1 MPQSVDPRA
10 PMANR
15 ATGSVWVR
23 GALQR
28 LLGDAP
34 DLRRGLRTPEEV
46 PAGEAAPI
54 FTRLTQAFKKY
65 VDPQTGRTAF
75 AVQTPALIL
84 DIGTGLMRPG
94 GALTALY
101 ERTRR
106 TADEA
111 LGALEQIAPLDA
123 FADLTELR
131 LTRGIVR
138 SDLEALVREVQQEPR
153 PFQMSSLFDSLL
165 GPKDEHGR
173 YRDGGGYIGQL
184 QNIAGLGP
192 AKARV
197 TGDYEQYTRFLLI
210 RNSIQ
215 GLSEAWDAW
224 QKDADEGEL
233 GVQYVRVMWLFR
245 AVRETVA
252 TFRRDLDEAGLG
264 DATRWTL
271 QVAFKGGE
279 GFRPISLVSFLDLL
293 DTEAA
298 RWGQMLNDGGR
309 LAAPAILGFVENV
322 HEMVTLA
329 TPDFPKH
336 VKPYEYPTIDDAER
350 GQAVRYRT
358 RAERKA
364 AEQSKLA
371 DSAKAPD
378 APKPERRTVEFVAI
392 PGDTSDLHEAFAVA
406 HQRLD
411 SLLQQIEKD
420 LKAPD
425 ADVPPLERGSMATV

>member
-1 MPQSVDPRA
+1 MGG
-10 PMANR
+10 R
-15 ATGSVWVR
+15 ATGTVWVR

-46 PAGEAAPI
+46 SPDEAAPI
-54 FTRLTQAFKKY
+54 ITRLTQAFKKY

-84 DIGTGLMRPG
+84 DSGTGLMLPG
-94 GALTALY
+94 GALSALH

-111 LGALEQIAPLDA
+111 LAALEQIAPLDPL
-123 FADLTELR
+123 ADLTELR
-131 LTRGIVR
+131 LTRTIVR

-153 PFQMSSLFDSLL
+153 PFQMASLFDSLL
-165 GPKDEHGR
+165 GPKDETGH
-173 YRDGGGYIGQL
+173 YSDGGGYIGQL
-184 QNIAGLGP
+184 QNIAGLSP

-224 QKDADEGEL
+224 QKYAGEGEL
-233 GVQYVRVMWLFR
+233 GVQYLRVMWLFR

-252 TFRRDLDEAGLG
+252 AFRSELDEAGLG

-279 GFRPISLVSFLDLL
+279 GIRPISLVSFLDLL
-293 DTEAA
+293 DSEAA
-298 RWGQMLNDGGR
+298 RWAQMLNDGGT

-336 VKPYEYPTIDDAER
+336 VKPYEYPTFDDAER
-350 GQAVRYRT
+350 AQGGRYRT

-364 AEQSKLA
+364 AEQSKL
-371 DSAKAPD
+371 SD
-378 APKPERRTVEFVAI
+378 AGKPSEGTKPPERRTVELVAI
-392 PGDTSDLHEAFAVA
+392 PSDTGDLHEAFAVA